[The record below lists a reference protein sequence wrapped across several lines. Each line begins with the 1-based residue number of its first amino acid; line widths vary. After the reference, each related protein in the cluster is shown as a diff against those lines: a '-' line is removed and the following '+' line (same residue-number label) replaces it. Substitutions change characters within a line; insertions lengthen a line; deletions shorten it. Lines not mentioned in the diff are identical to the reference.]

1 MDILHAGR
9 TPRSGPLPVPGI
21 LLGAY
26 PERRGATIDWRHRVL
41 AAVSALAAPLDAF
54 RLRRYRRFVDAV
66 GALGPALAR
75 LSPAAIDDRIE
86 RLRASL
92 SRSGFAE
99 PLLVEAFALIRHASE
114 RTLGRR
120 PYDTQLIAA
129 RVMFDKRVAEMATG
143 EGKTLAAAVCAAAG
157 ALAGVPVHVITV
169 NDYLVERDADLMRP
183 LYAALGLT
191 VGHIAAKHDL
201 VTRKQAYACDIT
213 YCTAR
218 DLVFDYLRD
227 RTVRNPLLSEAQHRA
242 AELDAPGRAAPTL
255 LRGLCMAV
263 VDEADSILL
272 DEARIPLILSTS
284 SPDTARAS
292 FHALALDF
300 ARRLVIGRDCAVDPE
315 RQHVALTD
323 AGRTALGAFA
333 ASQPGAWRNRLHREE
348 ATCTALAA
356 LHTYHPDRHY
366 LVRDGKI
373 VIIDAAT
380 GRLAPGRMWG
390 RGLHQM
396 IELKEGCKP
405 SADQVTASQITYQR
419 FFRRYLHLGGMSGTV
434 SEAGAE
440 LAAVYGLEVVRV
452 PLRRPSRRTVFA
464 TRLFRDRAT
473 QWNAVIART
482 IAVARTGRPVLI
494 GTDSVAESEE
504 LAAHLAAARVPHAV
518 LNARHDATEA
528 HAVEQAGR
536 AGRITVTTNMAG
548 RGTDIPL
555 APGVA
560 ERGGLHVIC
569 CQHNASRR
577 IDRQLIG
584 RCGRQGDPGSAETM
598 LALDKPRIAR
608 VVPRWITTFTG
619 PDGWQR
625 PAWLV
630 SFVVRLPQW
639 LDDRAQRLE
648 RREVLARDHRTEQSH
663 AVPGGLE

>member
-1 MDILHAGR
+1 
-9 TPRSGPLPVPGI
+9 
-21 LLGAY
+21 
-26 PERRGATIDWRHRVL
+26 
-41 AAVSALAAPLDAF
+41 
-54 RLRRYRRFVDAV
+54 
-66 GALGPALAR
+66 
-75 LSPAAIDDRIE
+75 
-86 RLRASL
+86 
-92 SRSGFAE
+92 
-99 PLLVEAFALIRHASE
+99 
-114 RTLGRR
+114 
-120 PYDTQLIAA
+120 
-129 RVMFDKRVAEMATG
+129 
-143 EGKTLAAAVCAAAG
+143 
-157 ALAGVPVHVITV
+157 
-169 NDYLVERDADLMRP
+169 
-183 LYAALGLT
+183 
-191 VGHIAAKHDL
+191 
-201 VTRKQAYACDIT
+201 
-213 YCTAR
+213 
-218 DLVFDYLRD
+218 
-227 RTVRNPLLSEAQHRA
+227 
-242 AELDAPGRAAPTL
+242 
-255 LRGLCMAV
+255 
-263 VDEADSILL
+263 
-272 DEARIPLILSTS
+272 
-284 SPDTARAS
+284 
-292 FHALALDF
+292 
-300 ARRLVIGRDCAVDPE
+300 
-315 RQHVALTD
+315 
-323 AGRTALGAFA
+323 
-333 ASQPGAWRNRLHREE
+333 
-348 ATCTALAA
+348 
-356 LHTYHPDRHY
+356 
-366 LVRDGKI
+366 
-373 VIIDAAT
+373 
-380 GRLAPGRMWG
+380 
-390 RGLHQM
+390 M

-440 LAAVYGLEVVRV
+440 LATVYGLEVVRV

-504 LAAHLAAARVPHAV
+504 LAAHLAAARVRHAV